1 MKARITITGDES
13 GGRFHL
19 PRHPFSSPFSSTD
32 SPVLSGKGSGAQR
45 AVAGVVLALLCVT
58 AWAEEKVA
66 MPDAAAIRS
75 LKAKSFVVP
84 QMKGMRMIRIE
95 PGTFLMGS
103 PDNESGRGDDETQH
117 KVTISKPFYMAE
129 TETTQEQYL
138 PVMRPNYRPVLLGR
152 GRYAHAAPE
161 LHQGGSFLTA
171 DDRRRDLTRR
181 PMDGQTWE
189 ESVEF
194 AKKVTERE
202 RAAGRLPKGYVYRL
216 PTEAE
221 WEYACRAGSTG
232 LFNVKEKNV
241 RLFCVHGREGLRTLD
256 QMLHLSPQMFD
267 EPLDVMGT
275 RKTNAW
281 GLYDM
286 HGNLYEW
293 CSDWYGPY
301 PKGNA
306 SDPVGP
312 TDGKRRVAR
321 GGCFISGQGA
331 EYLPDLP
338 GFIYR
343 YLRSAS
349 RNNFRPDHIMR
360 IHGIRLVLAPAI
372 ASDQ

>member
-1 MKARITITGDES
+1 MTGYRKAAILAASRG
-13 GGRFHL
+13 F
-19 PRHPFSSPFSSTD
+19 
-32 SPVLSGKGSGAQR
+32 
-45 AVAGVVLALLCVT
+45 VALMCVALLVASGT
-58 AWAEEKVA
+58 IAADGAGEKV
-66 MPDAAAIRS
+66 DTKAIKS

-84 QMKGMRMIRIE
+84 EMKGMRMIRIE
-95 PGTFLMGS
+95 PGTFVMGS
-103 PDNESGRGDDETQH
+103 PDSESGRGHDETQH

-275 RKTNAW
+275 RKPNAW

-293 CSDWYGPY
+293 CLDWYGPY
-301 PKGNA
+301 PKGNTSQA
-306 SDPVGP
+306 DPAGP
-312 TDGKRRVAR
+312 QEGTRRVAR

-343 YLRSAS
+343 YVRSAS

-360 IHGIRLVLAPAI
+360 IHGIRLVLAPELGARVL
-372 ASDQ
+372 